1 MTREGFQKQVPVLDV
16 VAVARAWP
24 PLIFLLKAR
33 RPEKYRDSIAVKT
46 GDHDGG
52 SESGIAPLERDR
64 KQWGVQGLS
73 NPLKARPSCPSVFA
87 VGKAGVAERTSKPRA
102 RLSDRWAEPRASGG
116 EGEGS
121 AHRGLMR

>member
-1 MTREGFQKQVPVLDV
+1 LTREGFQNQVPVLDA

-52 SESGIAPLERDR
+52 SESGIAPLERGR
-64 KQWGVQGLS
+64 KQVAVQGLS
-73 NPLKARPSCPSVFA
+73 SPLKAQPSCPND
-87 VGKAGVAERTSKPRA
+87 
-102 RLSDRWAEPRASGG
+102 DRVRPPHLA
-116 EGEGS
+116 
-121 AHRGLMR
+121 

>member
-1 MTREGFQKQVPVLDV
+1 MTREGFQNQVPVLDV

-52 SESGIAPLERDR
+52 SESGIAPR
-64 KQWGVQGLS
+64 KSRALS
-73 NPLKARPSCPSVFA
+73 YRTFGYCLNPV
-87 VGKAGVAERTSKPRA
+87 
-102 RLSDRWAEPRASGG
+102 
-116 EGEGS
+116 
-121 AHRGLMR
+121 